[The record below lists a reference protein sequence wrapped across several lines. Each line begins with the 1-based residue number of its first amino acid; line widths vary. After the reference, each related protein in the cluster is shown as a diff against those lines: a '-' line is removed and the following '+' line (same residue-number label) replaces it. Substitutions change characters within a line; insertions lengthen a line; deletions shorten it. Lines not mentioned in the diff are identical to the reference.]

1 MGCQSVISLYLN
13 FLSGIVTTTSLR
25 RYYYSPHLTPK
36 DTQVQRGEVTCHSH
50 TAGRGQSQ
58 DSNPALPDAKV
69 RGALDAQD
77 SPSFYTTPRPASRG
91 SVKGPAVLE
100 QLCHQL
106 SETSDQGPSPLWA
119 SVPPSANLAGVQL
132 WEPQYCPS
140 LLPCSPTPHLLNIR
154 PDLDM
159 SFVLWPGSATYCCVT
174 LLCA

>member
-77 SPSFYTTPRPASRG
+77 SPFLHYTPSSISG
-91 SVKGPAVLE
+91 LCEGPCGPGAA
-100 QLCHQL
+100 L
-106 SETSDQGPSPLWA
+106 SS
-119 SVPPSANLAGVQL
+119 
-132 WEPQYCPS
+132 
-140 LLPCSPTPHLLNIR
+140 
-154 PDLDM
+154 
-159 SFVLWPGSATYCCVT
+159 T
-174 LLCA
+174 L